1 MVRNQERRAALA
13 DAGIRVLATEGARGL
28 THRAVDAA
36 AGTPRGTASNYFATR
51 ADLIAALVQRI
62 GERLTPDPAVS
73 ALLRHR
79 QPGREVFG
87 DYVRDIVRRLMADPH
102 VTLALF
108 ELRLEAARRPDVA
121 GALAEW
127 RRQGFEDDVAFNRT
141 AGLPGGAVE
150 IALFHFA
157 VDGLVFDRLTQP
169 LDDGLD
175 VDDAIDV
182 LVSRL
187 LP

>member
-1 MVRNQERRAALA
+1 MARNDERRAALA

-28 THRAVDAA
+28 THRAVDSA

-51 ADLIAALVQRI
+51 TDLIAALVERI
-62 GERLTPDPAVS
+62 GQRLAPDPT
-73 ALLRHR
+73 ALAPLRDR
-79 QPGREVFG
+79 EPTREVFG
-87 DYVRDIVRRLMADPH
+87 DYVRDIVRRLTADPH
-102 VTLALF
+102 VALALF
-108 ELRLEAARRPDVA
+108 ELRLEAARRPEVA

-157 VDGLVFDRLTQP
+157 LDGLVFDRLTQP